1 MATSNNHIDN
11 FPVAFG
17 HFILNS
23 VPQVD
28 GFAATDAIPGEK
40 AKIIQKTI
48 ITSETPIFYKSIDG
62 VVSTFLGRLTMPQMI
77 NNFVIVVHSDLS
89 ADVYLNSIPI
99 TALIIAKHDI
109 DMLSPVPKSAIADI
123 TDMHF
128 KELDTSSD
136 DQIYICLK
144 VG

>member
-40 AKIIQKTI
+40 VKIIQKTI
-48 ITSETPIFYKSIDG
+48 ITSETPSFYKIIDG
-62 VVSTFLGRLTMPQMI
+62 VVSTAYSGESCHPFR
-77 NNFVIVVHSDLS
+77 
-89 ADVYLNSIPI
+89 
-99 TALIIAKHDI
+99 
-109 DMLSPVPKSAIADI
+109 
-123 TDMHF
+123 
-128 KELDTSSD
+128 E
-136 DQIYICLK
+136 
-144 VG
+144 